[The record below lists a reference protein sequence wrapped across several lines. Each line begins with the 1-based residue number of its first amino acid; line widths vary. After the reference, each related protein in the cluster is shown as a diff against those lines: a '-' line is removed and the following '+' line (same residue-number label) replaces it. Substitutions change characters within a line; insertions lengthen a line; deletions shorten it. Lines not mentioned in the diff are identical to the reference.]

1 MYSMKLL
8 LSLILTC
15 LNACAPSQTML
26 PLAHLGGPA
35 RTTQKSSGTSAISSE
50 LRAMAAKGQLGNNL
64 GSAAYREQ
72 IKKLYE
78 SVNFVPLWINGDE
91 LTPEATYLI
100 ETLRASRLK

>member
-1 MYSMKLL
+1 LHVLHEVAFVVDFDMPE
-8 LSLILTC
+8 C
-15 LNACAPSQTML
+15 LRASQTML

-78 SVNFVPLWINGDE
+78 SVNFVPL
-91 LTPEATYLI
+91 
-100 ETLRASRLK
+100 